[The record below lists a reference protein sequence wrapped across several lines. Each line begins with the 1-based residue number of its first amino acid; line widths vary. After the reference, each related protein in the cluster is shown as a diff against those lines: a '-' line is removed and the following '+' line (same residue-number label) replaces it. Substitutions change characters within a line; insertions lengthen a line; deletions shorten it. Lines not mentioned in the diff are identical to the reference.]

1 MKIKKSIFSLAVTV
15 VFALSFSN
23 VEAQSADANKT
34 YTKVVDAS
42 ADKVWTVLRKMDEI
56 QNYSKGIARLE
67 WTGPKDVGGQRVC
80 YAPDNQGFFKENIVD
95 YSDANRT
102 YSYSVIE
109 GVPIKGMVNTWNVVD
124 LGYNKSMIVW
134 TSKFDEF
141 MENPQM
147 TKEQFFGFIDQSLNE
162 MVGNVIAEAKMEA
175 KM

>member
-1 MKIKKSIFSLAVTV
+1 MKIKKSIFSLAVTF
-15 VFALSFSN
+15 VFALSFSH

-42 ADKVWTVLRKMDEI
+42 ADAVWSVLRKMDEI

-67 WTGPKDVGGQRVC
+67 WKGPKDVGGQRVC

-95 YSDANRT
+95 FSDNNRT

-134 TSKFDEF
+134 TSKFDQF
-141 MENPQM
+141 MENPKM

>member
-1 MKIKKSIFSLAVTV
+1 MNIRKSILIVALALIGLGFNSVT
-15 VFALSFSN
+15 
-23 VEAQSADANKT
+23 AQSADANKT

-42 ADKVWTVLRKMDEI
+42 ADAVWTVLRKMDEI

-67 WTGPKDVGGQRVC
+67 WKGPKDVGGQRVC
-80 YAPDNQGFFKENIVD
+80 YAPDNQGFYKENIVAYND
-95 YSDANRT
+95 TNRT

-109 GVPIKGMVNTWNVVD
+109 GIPVKGMVNTWNVVD

-134 TSKFDEF
+134 TSTFEAF

-162 MVGNVIAEAKMEA
+162 FVGIVVAEAKMEA

>member
-1 MKIKKSIFSLAVTV
+1 MKVKKSIFSLVAIIAMAVGYNG
-15 VFALSFSN
+15 AQ
-23 VEAQSADANKT
+23 AQSADANKT

-42 ADKVWTVLRKMDEI
+42 ADAVWSVLRKMDEI

-67 WTGPKDVGGQRVC
+67 WKGPKDVGGQRVC

-134 TSKFDEF
+134 TSKFEEF
-141 MENPQM
+141 MENPKM